1 MPRFVSLVL
10 IAVVWSGAAW
20 AQQPAPAPDTL
31 VAADYD
37 AFTFVP
43 PRTEAAARRA
53 ATTAQFEF
61 DLLGFPAEAAEA
73 IRFAASI
80 WGTHL
85 DSDVPVQV
93 QANFAEL
100 DPQTLAAA
108 GPACVEA
115 RSELPIADTWYAVA
129 LAEALLGAN
138 LNPPG
143 ATVCPGVDIVA
154 TFNSALDVNGDGVTD
169 WYFGTDGNTPA
180 GRYDFATVALH
191 ELGHGLGFVGTFAVV
206 TDDSEPT
213 CPEPLGDVPTGSG
226 CWGLGSDTILPLV
239 FDRFAEDGSGIPL
252 LDESVYPNPSRA
264 LGDVLRSEAVR
275 FDGPTA
281 VTANGTLPIDLYAPS
296 NFEPGSSF
304 SHLDEEVSP
313 PGDPNSLMTPRLAR
327 AEAIFSPGP
336 FTCAI
341 MSDIG
346 WPLGMDCIA
355 QLEGGLVAFTG
366 QASDGDVVLTF
377 RLGIG
382 SEFTAAQVQ
391 QEQDGGTFAPVAAD
405 IAPIDPEAAATYTV
419 QLSDF
424 APGRYAFRLRLSRAD
439 GSSILSRTVTVGVLP
454 DRALAVFPN
463 PFRDEARVVVDLS
476 GREEAEPVRVV
487 VYDVLGRR
495 VAELFDGT
503 PAASADVLELTFDA
517 RRLPAGVFIVR
528 VEGPSIEVTQLVTRV
543 R

>member
-1 MPRFVSLVL
+1 MHRLVSLVL
-10 IAVVWSGAAW
+10 IAVAWGGAAR
-20 AQQPAPAPDTL
+20 AQHPAPMPDTL

-43 PRTEAAARRA
+43 PRSQVAEQRGAVTV
-53 ATTAQFEF
+53 QFEF
-61 DLLGFPAEAAEA
+61 DLRGFPSEAAEA

-85 DSDVPVQV
+85 DSDVPVRV
-93 QANFAEL
+93 QASFAEL
-100 DPQTLAAA
+100 DPQTLGVA

-115 RSELPIADTWYAVA
+115 RAELPQANTWYPVA
-129 LAEALLGAN
+129 LAEALIGAD

-143 ATVCPGVDIVA
+143 ATVCPGVDIIA
-154 TFNSALDVNGDGVTD
+154 TFNSALDVNSDGVTD
-169 WYFGTDGNTPA
+169 WYFGTDGNTPS

-213 CPEPLGDVPTGSG
+213 CPEPLGDVQTGSG
-226 CWGLGSDTILPLV
+226 CWGLGSSTILPLI
-239 FDRFAEDGSGIPL
+239 FDRFAEDGAGRPL
-252 LDESVYPNPSRA
+252 LDEAVYPNPSRA
-264 LGDVLRSEAVR
+264 LGDVLQSDAVR
-275 FDGPTA
+275 FDGPSA
-281 VTANGTLPIDLYAPS
+281 AAANGTLPIDLFAPS

-313 PGDPNSLMTPRLAR
+313 PGDPNSLMTPQLAR

-336 FTCAI
+336 FTCAV

-346 WPLGMDCIA
+346 WPLGTDCIA

-366 QASDGDVVLTF
+366 RASDGDVVLTF

-382 SEFTAAQVQ
+382 SEFTAAQVE

-419 QLSDF
+419 RLPDF
-424 APGRYAFRLRLSRAD
+424 APGGYAFRLRLSRAD
-439 GSSILSRTVTVGVLP
+439 GSSILSRPVTVGVLP

-476 GREEAEPVRVV
+476 DRDEAEPVRVV

-503 PAASADVLELTFDA
+503 PAVSADVLELAFDA

-528 VEGPSIEVTQLVTRV
+528 VEGPSIAVTQLVTRV